1 MDENNNYIH
10 KLLNTIDWYG
20 IKLNKVKN
28 IEFIM
33 LSTLE
38 RKCQNKGSNIDE
50 FFHLMENEDYNIS
63 TESAIKALPLPLIM
77 KAVDSIRIEKNM
89 SKRLISR
96 TIEMDRANYQK
107 LYRSKGS
114 INFSSFTRILHAL
127 DVDLMS
133 FLSRCRSLNKGSDNE
148 IKEG

>member
-1 MDENNNYIH
+1 MDENNSYIH

-20 IKLNKVKN
+20 LKLNKVKN
-28 IEFIM
+28 VEFIM

-63 TESAIKALPLPLIM
+63 SELAIKTLPLPLIM

-114 INFSSFTRILHAL
+114 INFSSFTRILDAL
-127 DVDLMS
+127 DIDLIS
-133 FLSRCRSLNKGSDNE
+133 FLSRCRAINNGLNGE